1 MAALSLSDTLSDLSS
16 DMSDNSCENA
26 VPVSLEERFQ
36 NMTGNTKVWRAPLAG
51 LASVAMIATMGVA
64 ASTANAAPS
73 YRYPDVTVTL
83 DPNGGEFV
91 SRVAGVQSDG
101 TVKLTDAYKHSVDG
115 YAYADGVFE
124 DLYKT
129 YGYDGTTGAD
139 GNIKWDGKGARRFS
153 GWYTEKQ
160 GGQAVDPTA
169 ALTDGTTLYAHWSQ
183 GASSTDESEG
193 AVKFVTDGKVTSTNP
208 DGQSNVV
215 TVDSNNDVYVFLA
228 DGDTLADWEVPSTDV
243 TDYQVFDHWDGGTV
257 ATAKAGVTLKAV
269 TVAGTK
275 LTINRQASNT
285 DSYPSYQF
293 DLYKDGV
300 KATTA
305 GSVTFDVARKSTL
318 AGWQAVTP
326 SSKKLATGWSVN
338 AGDGFK
344 DFAVTDALPDVNDV
358 TVAPKGPGVQATV
371 VRVHKWN
378 KTVVDARYFVAS
390 GTTFTQSVG
399 QALADVKRVNT
410 TFLGWFDKDQNVTY
424 IENNVTVSKTN
435 DDFFEA
441 NLIRVFLLDKADP
454 VAFSFDKTINQNN
467 AGIDLYAGYDT
478 EAPFTTVTF
487 DPNYSGAEKISQKI
501 YWGKKLADQVP
512 SVTRDGYTLVGWYN
526 VPNPTDLSKQKLDTS
541 KVADERVPGFGTYY
555 AVWTADSKFGV
566 NGLLANLAR
575 GYATGKSDKGYATF
589 TNSPSK
595 PVKLVKDG
603 KDENGVQKYKEGA
616 SGEFVLANPGYVETT
631 WKAFVKSR
639 DEVVVPALIK
649 ELNLAKD
656 ADIATVY
663 EAVAT
668 KLSAEKADEFN
679 RLFSSVAS
687 DSASFPDVNYND
699 YGTHSDEITKLY
711 KKGIVKGYQ
720 DGTFGYGAPLARVD
734 YIVWLYRAAGSPDAD
749 ASAAGFSDVNAAT
762 VPNEDF
768 RKAIAWAK
776 SAGVTEGYKDGTFA
790 PYAPLNRQDAA
801 AFLYRAAG
809 SPKYNEDYADVKF
822 ADVTPGD
829 AANHSQAVLWA
840 AHNQI
845 AKGYSGSVNK
855 FSGYTTLVRQDA
867 AAFLART
874 LDAGYIAK

>member
-1 MAALSLSDTLSDLSS
+1 
-16 DMSDNSCENA
+16 
-26 VPVSLEERFQ
+26 
-36 NMTGNTKVWRAPLAG
+36 
-51 LASVAMIATMGVA
+51 MIATMGVA
-64 ASTANAAPS
+64 ASTANATPS
-73 YRYPDVTVTL
+73 YQYPDVTVTL
-83 DPNGGEFV
+83 DPNGGEFA
-91 SRVAGVQSDG
+91 SSVAGVQSDG
-101 TVKLTDAYKHSVDG
+101 TVKLTDARDNFTTG
-115 YAYADGVFE
+115 YAYADGVFK
-124 DLYKT
+124 DLYKV
-129 YGYDGTTGAD
+129 YGYDGTD
-139 GNIKWDGKGARRFS
+139 GNFTSGANIQWDGQGARRFS

-193 AVKFVTDGKVTSTNP
+193 PVKFITDGKVTSTDP
-208 DGQSNVV
+208 DGASNVV

-257 ATAKAGVTLKAV
+257 ATAKAGDTLKAV

-275 LTINRQASNT
+275 LTINRQASNEAG
-285 DSYPSYQF
+285 SYQF

-300 KATTA
+300 KATDA
-305 GSVTFDVARKSTL
+305 GSITFDVARKSTL

-344 DFAVTDALPDVNDV
+344 DYAVTDALPDVNDV
-358 TVAPKGPGVQATV
+358 TVAPKGSGVQATV

-378 KTVVDARYFVAS
+378 KTDVNARYFVAS

-424 IENNVTVSKTN
+424 NDVTGQVTVPN
-435 DDFFEA
+435 DNFFEA

-454 VAFSFDKTINQNN
+454 VAFSFDKAINQNN

-478 EAPFTTVTF
+478 EAPFTKVTF
-487 DPNYSGAEKISQKI
+487 DPNYSGADKISQKI

-512 SVTRDGYTLVGWYN
+512 SVTRDGYTLVGWYE
-526 VPNPTDLSKQKLDTS
+526 VPNPANLSLQKLDTS
-541 KVADERVPGFGTYY
+541 KVADAGTPAATTYY
-555 AVWTADSKFGV
+555 AVWSADSKYGV
-566 NGLLANLAR
+566 NGLLFNLAR
-575 GYATGKSDKGYATF
+575 GYATGISDNNVPGKGYYASF
-589 TNSPSK
+589 TNSPSV
-595 PVKLVKDG
+595 PVALEANGRKD
-603 KDENGVQKYKEGA
+603 DNGVALYTHATQKHETATYK
-616 SGEFVLANPGYVETT
+616 FVVRNPGYVATT
-631 WKAFVKSR
+631 WDAFVKSR

-679 RLFSSVAS
+679 QQFAKVAS
-687 DSASFPDVNYND
+687 DKASFPDVNYDD
-699 YGTHSDEITKLY
+699 YGTHSDEITSLY
-711 KKGIVKGYQ
+711 KKGIVKGYP
-720 DGTFGYGAPLARVD
+720 DGTFGYGAKLARVD
-734 YIVWLYRAAGSPDAD
+734 YIVWLYRAAGSPAVDSQAP
-749 ASAAGFSDVNAAT
+749 FSDVNEQT
-762 VPNEDF
+762 VPNKDF
-768 RKAIAWAK
+768 RDAVAWAAANK
-776 SAGVTEGYKDGTFA
+776 ITTGYADGTFA
-790 PYAPLNRQDAA
+790 PYATLNRQDAA

-809 SPKYNEDYADVKF
+809 SPKFNESYADVKF

-829 AANHSQAVLWA
+829 SANHSQAVLWA
-840 AHNQI
+840 ASNDI
-845 AKGYSGSVNK
+845 VKGYSGTVNK
-855 FSGYTTLVRQDA
+855 FSGNSILVRQDA

-874 LDAGYIAK
+874 LDHGYIAK